1 MDRDFLAYLLDS
13 DDPTV
18 DFNNSFVG
26 VDALELILQVLK
38 VKGRIK
44 IINCGEVA
52 NLIELGSQ
60 LRETK

>member
-1 MDRDFLAYLLDS
+1 MDRDFLTYLLGS

-18 DFNNSFVG
+18 DFNNGFVG

-44 IINCGEVA
+44 IVNCGEVA
-52 NLIELGSQ
+52 NLIEIGSQ
-60 LRETK
+60 LRENK